1 MSPSRPDTAFRN
13 KRHPSKDLSAPHLR
27 ALRKELLL
35 VRADVERVELA
46 RASFE
51 LRQAVTHFSWLR
63 FVIPGFG
70 GVRVGKGPKAS
81 VLNAG
86 TIGALL
92 KQYPV
97 HQLDRFAVARQTAA
111 REGRRE
117 REARAEVGQP
127 CARRVGSVPDLA
139 TDEERVG
146 GGAGG
151 RGGFRYGAVAGGA
164 GRFVA
169 KRLLRSWPL
178 RVAAIYRPSRSQGCV
193 CRTSIT
199 R

>member
-46 RASFE
+46 QAAFE
-51 LRQAVTHFSWLR
+51 LRQAVTHFSWLK

-92 KQYPV
+92 KHYPFISSIV
-97 HQLDRFAVARQTAA
+97 SLLLAKPLRATVIRSARPTLKWGGLALGAWEAFRIWQQMKNESAAA
-111 REGRRE
+111 RAAAG
-117 REARAEVGQP
+117 APATAQSAAEQ
-127 CARRVGSVPDLA
+127 ADS
-139 TDEERVG
+139 T
-146 GGAGG
+146 
-151 RGGFRYGAVAGGA
+151 
-164 GRFVA
+164 
-169 KRLLRSWPL
+169 RSG
-178 RVAAIYRPSRSQGCV
+178 Y
-193 CRTSIT
+193 
-199 R
+199 